1 MITSS
6 RCYGLNLIVNF
17 FRCLKKTENSQ
28 KKKERKKVEVALLSE
43 LEFKHQ
49 VTTARGRE
57 GGGAWGMRALRW
69 RGVQRT
75 GSGMEGGEGEV

>member
-1 MITSS
+1 M
-6 RCYGLNLIVNF
+6 YFN
-17 FRCLKKTENSQ
+17 
-28 KKKERKKVEVALLSE
+28 KVEVALLSE